1 MGDRESLQQPR
12 KGNKMSTNK
21 LEPQQFEE
29 FVKTIKQ
36 LLNDAQLEV
45 ASQNY
50 EPERFT
56 FWEGVEQTYYEVLE
70 ILSVIT
76 GSEIIEGIHEL
87 VE

>member
-1 MGDRESLQQPR
+1 
-12 KGNKMSTNK
+12 MSTNK

>member
-1 MGDRESLQQPR
+1 
-12 KGNKMSTNK
+12 MSTNK

-29 FVKTIKQ
+29 FVKTIKK

-56 FWEGVEQTYYEVLE
+56 YGEGVEQTYYEVLE

-76 GSEIIEGIHEL
+76 GSEIIEGIHKL